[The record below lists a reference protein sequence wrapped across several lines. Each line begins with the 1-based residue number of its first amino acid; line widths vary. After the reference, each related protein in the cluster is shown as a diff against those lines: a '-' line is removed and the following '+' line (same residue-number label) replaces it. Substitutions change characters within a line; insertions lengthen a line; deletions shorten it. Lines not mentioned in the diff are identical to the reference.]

1 MCVHFPHWT
10 LQRLRQARPD
20 LRDRPLAIT
29 RPIAGKG
36 SKVIACCP
44 LACRHGVRPDRP
56 AAEAL
61 AILPG
66 LALVEEDADADR
78 EALRDL
84 APQMERYSPIVGLD
98 EDAAAAS
105 LYADVTG
112 CAGCFGGEAAL
123 LERVGADFGARG
135 WRVQVALADTLGTAW
150 AVAHFASSTLVPAGE
165 NASLL
170 AALPVAAL
178 RLPAETVALLAK
190 LGVERIEQLLPL
202 PRFELASRFGTE
214 VLTRLDQAQGRRA
227 EVFEPYHALPA
238 AAVDC
243 AFEYPLEHWS
253 ALTTVC
259 DGLLV
264 RLEAVLEK
272 RRQGARVLECVLDQ
286 EGAEPL
292 RIECNLARP
301 MRAARYLGRLLATHL
316 EKLRA
321 AGPIRGVCL
330 RAAVT
335 ERIVAD
341 QRGLFERG
349 PDAHRE
355 ALAQLFDSL
364 SARFGKDAICA
375 ARMVPDPQPERAW
388 NTIPIVSAP
397 LRHDWNRIPRPV
409 RLYPRPMLVEMVA
422 LVPDGKPQRFH
433 HAGVEHVIQRA
444 QGPERIETG
453 WWRGNDIRRDYF
465 IVDAADGTRWWLFRR
480 LDDGRWFLHG
490 CFD

>member
-1 MCVHFPHWT
+1 M
-10 LQRLRQARPD
+10 
-20 LRDRPLAIT
+20 
-29 RPIAGKG
+29 AGKG

-44 LACRHGVRPDRP
+44 CAEQSGVRPGMP

-61 AILPG
+61 AILPT

-84 APQMERYSPIVGLD
+84 APWMERDSPIVGLD
-98 EDAAAAS
+98 EDPIAAS

-123 LERVGADFGARG
+123 LDRVSADFGVRG
-135 WRVQVALADTLGTAW
+135 WRVQVAIADTLGAAW
-150 AVAHFASSTLVPAGE
+150 ATAHFPEQAADPA
-165 NASLL
+165 ACCLLPAACCLPAAL

-178 RLPAETVALLAK
+178 RLPAQTVELLAK

-214 VLTRLDQAQGRRA
+214 VLARLDQALGRRA

-238 AAVDC
+238 AAVAC

-272 RRQGARVLECVLDQ
+272 RRQGARVLECILDQ
-286 EGAEPL
+286 DGAEPL

-316 EKLRA
+316 EKVRA
-321 AGPIRGVCL
+321 AAPIRGVCL
-330 RAAVT
+330 RAAVA
-335 ERIVAD
+335 ERIVDD

-349 PDAHRE
+349 PEVHRE
-355 ALAQLFDSL
+355 TLAQLFDSL
-364 SARFGKDAICA
+364 SARLGKDAIRA
-375 ARMVPDPQPERAW
+375 VRLVADWQPERACRF
-388 NTIPIVSAP
+388 TPILDTKPQES
-397 LRHDWNRIPRPV
+397 LRSSWGVRPV
-409 RLYPRPMLVEMVA
+409 RFYPRPMLVDVVA

-433 HAGVEHVIQRA
+433 HAGVDRAIQRA

-465 IVDAADGTRWWLFRR
+465 IVDAADGTRWWIFRR